1 MHSREGYGKGVGIS
15 CRPNCSFRR
24 SFAALE
30 DRMLVEAPL
39 AAVHT
44 TAFIL
49 ALPVRRIV
57 LEADRLPLVAYLHG
71 RVKTLVHHWSAG
83 LALCRCPCP
92 RQLVFVALPLTTRK
106 MRHGAPVGPRPVGR

>member
-30 DRMLVEAPL
+30 DRMLFEAPL

-44 TAFIL
+44 TACIL
-49 ALPVRRIV
+49 ALPVRRVV

-71 RVKTLVHHWSAG
+71 RVQTLMHHWSAG
-83 LALCRCPCP
+83 LALAGALA
-92 RQLVFVALPLTTRK
+92 LVSWFSLALLLTTRQT
-106 MRHGAPVGPRPVGR
+106 RRGTPIGLTPFGR